1 VNDVMHPGEVTFGDD
16 IVRRLVDSQF
26 PQWSELPLERIRSPG
41 TVNVLYR
48 LGDELVV
55 RLPRLREAG
64 NGWSVGAF
72 DRDREW
78 LPKLAPLLPV
88 AVPQPVA
95 KGEPA
100 NGYPS
105 EWGVYAWLPGAH
117 PDPERLAEPESLAR
131 QLARF
136 TRALRAIETGGGPES
151 GRGSSLERWDEP
163 TRVALRELEGSI
175 DTAAALAAWERALA
189 APPWN
194 GAPVWVHGDLMP
206 ANLLLQGATLTG
218 VLDWGGA
225 GLGDPAIDLQP
236 AWNLFSGRS
245 RAVFRD
251 ELEVDDA
258 SWERG
263 RGWALWTG
271 IVALPY
277 YRETNPELA
286 ENAAFRIGQV
296 LGASS

>member
-1 VNDVMHPGEVTFGDD
+1 VDRAAAGAD
-16 IVRRLVDSQF
+16 RL
-26 PQWSELPLERIRSPG
+26 LGHRERA
-41 TVNVLYR
+41 VR
-48 LGDELVV
+48 LGDDFAV
-55 RLPRLREAG
+55 RLPRLREG
-64 NGWSVGAF
+64 GSVWSAGAF

-88 AVPQPVA
+88 AVPEPLAKSQPA
-95 KGEPA
+95 D
-100 NGYPS
+100 GYPS
-105 EWGVYAWLPGAH
+105 EWAVYAWLPGAH

-136 TRALRAIETGGGPES
+136 IRALRTVEAGGGPVS

-163 TRVALRELEGSI
+163 TRAALRELEGSI
-175 DTAAALAAWERALA
+175 DTAAALAAWKRALA

-206 ANLLLQGATLTG
+206 ANLLVQGATLTG

-245 RAVFRD
+245 REVFRD

-271 IVALPY
+271 FVALPY
-277 YRETNPELA
+277 YRETNPEFA

-296 LGASS
+296 LGAE